1 MTKSDFLLGFVPIY
15 PNRINIKTL
24 MSKTDFNRAECLEI
38 ITRLGLDVYN
48 TQKGVSVTRNSSKKY
63 PDILIYKDQHPYKVV
78 RSVRQASKE
87 TKVPE
92 GTIRTMIRESLDN
105 PVDRINGGR
114 TSPAGWGF
122 DEVFDNRG
130 RNDVELI
137 KEAK

>member
-1 MTKSDFLLGFVPIY
+1 MTKNDYLLGFVPIY

-24 MSKTDFNRAECLEI
+24 MAKTNFDRAECLKI
-38 ITRLGLDVYN
+38 INRLGLDVYK
-48 TQKGVSVTRNSSKKY
+48 TQKGVSVTRNSSKRY
-63 PDILIYKDQHPYKVV
+63 PDILIYKDQYPYKAV

-92 GTIRTMIRESLDN
+92 GTIRTMIRETLKN

-122 DEVFDNRG
+122 DELFDNR
-130 RNDVELI
+130 N
-137 KEAK
+137 